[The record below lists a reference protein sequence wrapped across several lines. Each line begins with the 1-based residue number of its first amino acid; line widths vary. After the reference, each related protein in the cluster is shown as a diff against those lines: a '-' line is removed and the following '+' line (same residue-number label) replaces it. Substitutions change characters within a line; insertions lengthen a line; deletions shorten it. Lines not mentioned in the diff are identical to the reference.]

1 MHRAASL
8 RLNGW
13 TDIVTAWYRSSPGPM
28 DRTGNS
34 HEQETIV
41 CLVYFILLFFIA
53 SRSDISAGNS
63 LSVPQ
68 YSAVPSSCYTGVIFL
83 LDMLFTAAAAT
94 YMRWLNGALAYACT
108 SSAFLLRAVRI
119 CAAT

>member
-1 MHRAASL
+1 M
-8 RLNGW
+8 
-13 TDIVTAWYRSSPGPM
+13 
-28 DRTGNS
+28 
-34 HEQETIV
+34 
-41 CLVYFILLFFIA
+41 FFIA

-68 YSAVPSSCYTGVIFL
+68 YSAVPSCYTGVIFL
-83 LDMLFTAAAAT
+83 FDMLFTAAAAT